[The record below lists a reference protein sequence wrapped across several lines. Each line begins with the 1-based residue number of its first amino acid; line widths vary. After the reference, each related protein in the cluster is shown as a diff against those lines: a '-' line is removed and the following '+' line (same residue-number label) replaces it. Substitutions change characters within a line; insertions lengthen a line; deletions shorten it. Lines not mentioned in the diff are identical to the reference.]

1 MHTTS
6 CGSTTRAST
15 SIPCS
20 SSTGRTRR
28 RSAPQRWRGRS
39 MGRDGAANATPAAPG
54 GARSWQRARGAGAL
68 APGQAAAAGR
78 APRAGVKRGLRASVR
93 LERLE
98 VLGALA
104 AIAQLGRSGPQAGG
118 VRALPLIAQQV
129 GDRLAARLL
138 AQVAGVVLAPLL
150 PAAERGV
157 GPVRLRVEEEEPAAV
172 EDQST
177 RLPPHPHG
185 AQGAPGARPVSS
197 DQGSTRRLTQ
207 RSATTKAAAVR
218 IAIHA
223 SSAARPGVTVPRVSA
238 RHTFTAWVS
247 GRSQANERAHGGR
260 LSSGKKTPEKRNITE
275 MPSVK

>member
-157 GPVRLRVEEEEPAAV
+157 G
-172 EDQST
+172 
-177 RLPPHPHG
+177 
-185 AQGAPGARPVSS
+185 

-223 SSAARPGVTVPRVSA
+223 SSAARPRVTVPLASA

>member
-1 MHTTS
+1 MHYHVVRIDEEGEHVDPALTFDRQDEAEE
-6 CGSTTRAST
+6 RAVAVARE
-15 SIPCS
+15 I
-20 SSTGRTRR
+20 
-28 RSAPQRWRGRS
+28 
-39 MGRDGAANATPAAPG
+39 DGPG
-54 GARSWQRARGAGAL
+54 W
-68 APGQAAAAGR
+68 
-78 APRAGVKRGLRASVR
+78 
-93 LERLE
+93 
-98 VLGALA
+98 
-104 AIAQLGRSGPQAGG
+104 SGPQAGG
-118 VRALPLIAQQV
+118 VRALAPIAQQV

-223 SSAARPGVTVPRVSA
+223 SSAARPGVTVPLVSA
-238 RHTFTAWVS
+238 RHTFTAWAR
-247 GRSQANERAHGGR
+247 GW
-260 LSSGKKTPEKRNITE
+260 
-275 MPSVK
+275 

>member
-1 MHTTS
+1 MHYHVVRIDEEGEHVDPALTFDRQDEAEE
-6 CGSTTRAST
+6 RAVAVARE
-15 SIPCS
+15 I
-20 SSTGRTRR
+20 
-28 RSAPQRWRGRS
+28 
-39 MGRDGAANATPAAPG
+39 DGPG
-54 GARSWQRARGAGAL
+54 
-68 APGQAAAAGR
+68 
-78 APRAGVKRGLRASVR
+78 
-93 LERLE
+93 
-98 VLGALA
+98 
-104 AIAQLGRSGPQAGG
+104 
-118 VRALPLIAQQV
+118 
-129 GDRLAARLL
+129 
-138 AQVAGVVLAPLL
+138 
-150 PAAERGV
+150 
-157 GPVRLRVEEEEPAAV
+157 RLRVEEEEPAAV

-185 AQGAPGARPVSS
+185 AQGAPCARLVSS

-247 GRSQANERAHGGR
+247 GRSQANERAHAGR

>member
-1 MHTTS
+1 
-6 CGSTTRAST
+6 
-15 SIPCS
+15 
-20 SSTGRTRR
+20 
-28 RSAPQRWRGRS
+28 
-39 MGRDGAANATPAAPG
+39 MGRDGAASATLAARGGVRSWRCTSTAASLSGGCRALSSRSCAATCPAGSPCPAAVRRSSACRG
-54 GARSWQRARGAGAL
+54 GRSPDAGRARGRGGGEAEAC
-68 APGQAAAAGR
+68 GR
-78 APRAGVKRGLRASVR
+78 ASA
-93 LERLE
+93 RLE
-98 VLGALA
+98 VLGAFA
-104 AIAQLGRSGPQAGG
+104 AIAQLGGSGPQAGG
-118 VRALPLIAQQV
+118 VRALAPIAQQV

-185 AQGAPGARPVSS
+185 AQGAPCARLVSS

-238 RHTFTAWVS
+238 RHTFTACVS
-247 GRSQANERAHGGR
+247 GRSQAKDRKSTR
-260 LSSGKKTPEKRNITE
+260 LNSSHRCISYAVFCLKKKN
-275 MPSVK
+275 